1 VVIVFMLSKLKLTYK
16 GYIFALMGLVYLN
29 YQILE
34 NTMSNFKFSVKVSYF
49 IKGELKTIEK
59 RISASSVS
67 LAWRAGLSLI
77 PISSTNQ
84 IQIKVVPV

>member
-1 VVIVFMLSKLKLTYK
+1 
-16 GYIFALMGLVYLN
+16 
-29 YQILE
+29 
-34 NTMSNFKFSVKVSYF
+34 MSNFKFSVKVSYF